1 MKISL
6 YSITYLGIW
15 YAGPALEFEDL
26 VMRAKDC
33 GYDGIELMREVG
45 YDGYFGYELCHPV
58 LSEAHEPLGLKY
70 VDEQVKLAGEFMG
83 TCLK

>member
-15 YAGPALEFEDL
+15 YAGPALEVEDL

-45 YDGYFGYELCHPV
+45 YDGYFGFELCHPV
-58 LSEAHEPLGLKY
+58 LSEAHEPLGLKT
-70 VDEQVKLAGEFMG
+70 VDEQVKLAREFMG
-83 TCLK
+83 ACLK